1 MVLVRPDGYIGYRSN
16 DFDPL
21 KLKTYF
27 GRIFHPTPVTV
38 SSPS

>member
-16 DFDPL
+16 FDPL
-21 KLKTYF
+21 KLKAYF
-27 GRIFHPTPVTV
+27 GRIFNPTSVTV